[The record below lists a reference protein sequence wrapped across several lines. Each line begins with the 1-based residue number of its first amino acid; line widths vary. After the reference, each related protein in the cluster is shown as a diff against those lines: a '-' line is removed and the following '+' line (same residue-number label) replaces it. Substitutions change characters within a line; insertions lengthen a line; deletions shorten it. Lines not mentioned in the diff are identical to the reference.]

1 MKGLIGNME
10 MQNGLGRT
18 GDSIAGAVAKR
29 DENCLRFVSPFSPML
44 NPSPAEKTRIF
55 RSGSC
60 VSAGRGR
67 EEVGMS
73 LNIPDVLSAILPLQ
87 PHATQ
92 HRQIS
97 CRHPIPSHLQDLRM
111 DLSYAVS
118 LSSSPVRLVGGT
130 RVRDGQ
136 TDRRR
141 HGFGIVI
148 ASARGER
155 SRRDGMGWVQWD
167 ENRTLQLPEVKETKA
182 FQLFPSNPLS
192 SAIRTI
198 EFANSNVSNLDAQL
212 VDRARTTMFF
222 FLKASNILRLLRIFI
237 SSSQAIYQL

>member
-1 MKGLIGNME
+1 
-10 MQNGLGRT
+10 
-18 GDSIAGAVAKR
+18 
-29 DENCLRFVSPFSPML
+29 ML
-44 NPSPAEKTRIF
+44 NPSPAEKIRIF

-97 CRHPIPSHLQDLRM
+97 CRHPIFSHLQDLRM
-111 DLSYAVS
+111 DLSYGMS
-118 LSSSPVRLVGGT
+118 LSSSPVRIVGGT
-130 RVRDGQ
+130 RVRDGG

-141 HGFGIVI
+141 HGFGIVV

-155 SRRDGMGWVQWD
+155 SRRDGMGWD

-182 FQLFPSNPLS
+182 FQLFPLNPLS

-198 EFANSNVSNLDAQL
+198 EFSKVVLFPRASNVSNLNAR

-222 FLKASNILRLLRIFI
+222 FLKASNILRLLRILI
-237 SSSQAIYQL
+237 SSSQAI